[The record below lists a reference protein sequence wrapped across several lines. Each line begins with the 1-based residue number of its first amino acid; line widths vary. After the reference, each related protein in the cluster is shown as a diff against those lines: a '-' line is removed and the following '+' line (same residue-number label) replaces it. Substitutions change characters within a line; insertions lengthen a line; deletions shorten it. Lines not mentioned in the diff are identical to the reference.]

1 MVSLRDGRVLYLLYR
16 CVMASLND
24 GQVVSRELLLHL
36 IDHLLTKYG
45 QDDRVTHLLDTT
57 TVHVMPTMNP
67 DGFAVADT
75 TSCTGV
81 KGR

>member
-36 IDHLLTKYG
+36 IDHLVTQYG
-45 QDDRVTHLLDTT
+45 QDDRMTHLLNTT

-67 DGFAVADT
+67 DGFAVANT
-75 TSCTGV
+75 TICTGV
-81 KGR
+81 QGR